1 MKPEIVIF
9 ANLSFSVVGLEGTTP
24 AQVAEVQASLKAAV
38 GDYAPTERAARPLFW
53 AWWASFTGG
62 NRPYNV
68 RISDRHNRLGSTRTA
83 VVTAFGH
90 VIAATVDA
98 FGRVEVY
105 QNGSHVCSGTWHKN
119 GFIRDADAVL
129 VSEDASA
136 DVWASLDA
144 ALCGVVGVAA

>member
-1 MKPEIVIF
+1 MKP
-9 ANLSFSVVGLEGTTP
+9 
-24 AQVAEVQASLKAAV
+24 
-38 GDYAPTERAARPLFW
+38 D
-53 AWWASFTGG
+53 
-62 NRPYNV
+62 
-68 RISDRHNRLGSTRTA
+68 RLGSTRTA

-90 VIAATVDA
+90 VIAATIDA
-98 FGRVEVY
+98 FGLVEVY
-105 QNGSHVCSGTWHKN
+105 QDGRHVCSGTWHKN